1 MPKNASPDRKTQI
14 FTLIVILSNVLGN
27 LALTWGM
34 KHGVAGFSASPLMY
48 LKAFSNPF
56 VFLGIGLLIVWMLS
70 RMTLLSWADLSY
82 VLPVTSLGYV
92 LNAILGRWFFDEKVT
107 PARWLGTI
115 LIMAGIALVGAT
127 APRSTTDTAEP
138 QA

>member
-1 MPKNASPDRKTQI
+1 M
-14 FTLIVILSNVLGN
+14 ILSNVLGN

-34 KHGVAGFSASPLMY
+34 KHGVEGFSASPRMY
-48 LKAFSNPF
+48 LKAIANPF

-92 LNAILGRWFFDEKVT
+92 LNAILGRYFFDEKVT

-115 LIMAGIALVGAT
+115 LIMGGIALVGAT
-127 APRSTTDTAEP
+127 APRSTADAPEP